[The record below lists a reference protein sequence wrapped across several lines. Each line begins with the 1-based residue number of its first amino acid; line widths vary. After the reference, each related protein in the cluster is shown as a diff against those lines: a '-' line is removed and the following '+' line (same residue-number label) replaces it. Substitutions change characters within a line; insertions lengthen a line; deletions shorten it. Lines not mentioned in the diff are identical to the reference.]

1 MCPSGQ
7 RSGPVVGGWWWVE
20 GSWQSSGIR
29 ILITAICLPLNQPGN
44 GAQTS
49 TVSPTAPCLSYT
61 QSLSQRSSLSSLLVC
76 PFFIPDAPSANV
88 KTTVDVIS
96 PGVRGLRCALCRP
109 ATEARLNTTRPW
121 HAAESLT
128 QKTHHLP
135 GLSEQMFQ
143 NYFTESL
150 KSGIRLKLITTPP
163 PFSSSVNAKCPC
175 WLNWISTNM

>member
-7 RSGPVVGGWWWVE
+7 RSGPVVGGWGWVE

-29 ILITAICLPLNQPGN
+29 ILITAICLPLNQPGS

-109 ATEARLNTTRPW
+109 AAEACLNTTRPW
-121 HAAESLT
+121 LRSWVINPENTPFAGIVRT
-128 QKTHHLP
+128 DV
-135 GLSEQMFQ
+135 SELFPRK
-143 NYFTESL
+143 L
-150 KSGIRLKLITTPP
+150 KIWNTS
-163 PFSSSVNAKCPC
+163 
-175 WLNWISTNM
+175 